1 MIHYSNLILTL
12 VIYFAVLIIGL
23 LVWFFVIRA
32 AVKSA
37 LNKSEINSQL
47 GRIIYLLE
55 MNNKIIQA
63 AAAGDGDGVKNPLAV
78 DKFINQHPENDKQG
92 E

>member
-1 MIHYSNLILTL
+1 MIYYGNLILAL
-12 VIYFAVLIIGL
+12 VIYFAVLVIVL
-23 LVWFFVIRA
+23 LVWTFIIRT

-37 LNKSEINSQL
+37 LNSSEINSQL

-55 MNNKIIQA
+55 TNNKIIQA
-63 AAAGDGDGVKNPLAV
+63 AAAGDADGVKNPLAV
-78 DKFINQHPENDKQG
+78 DKFVNQHSENEKQG